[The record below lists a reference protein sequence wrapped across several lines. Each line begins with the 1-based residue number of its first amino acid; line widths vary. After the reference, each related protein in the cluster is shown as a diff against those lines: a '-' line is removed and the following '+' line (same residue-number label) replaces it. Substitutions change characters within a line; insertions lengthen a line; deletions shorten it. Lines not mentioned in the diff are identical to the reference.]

1 MRLKG
6 IFNKIGLYILSLMM
20 LFVFIIILSAKV
32 PFCFGV
38 DCKFAGL
45 NILLKNN
52 TIPLICLFLIGLSF
66 YFYHRFR
73 SLTKVN
79 NADCVRITS
88 CQSENYESLT
98 FLATYIVPFMGF
110 SFDDLQKNIA
120 YFLLVIVIGL
130 IFIKTDK
137 YYANPTLALFGYKLY
152 KVDISYAGSSEV
164 KNLIAIST
172 DNLKVGDQ
180 VFYSFFDDY
189 VFIARKKNESR
200 WFKGRN

>member
-1 MRLKG
+1 MNLKG
-6 IFNKIGLYILSLMM
+6 TFNKMGLYILSLMM
-20 LFVFIIILSAKV
+20 LFVFIIILSAKIPV
-32 PFCFGV
+32 CLGSACEFIGFYALI
-38 DCKFAGL
+38 KT
-45 NILLKNN
+45 NI
-52 TIPLICLFLIGLSF
+52 IPIICLFFIGLSF

-79 NADCVRITS
+79 NADSITITA

-120 YFLLVIVIGL
+120 YLLLVIVIGL

-152 KVDISYAGSSEV
+152 KVDLSYPGSRDV
-164 KNLIAIST
+164 KNVIAIST
-172 DNLKVGDQ
+172 DILKVGDE

-200 WFKGRN
+200 